1 MPARPEAVTRS
12 RLVADLR
19 RLGVRPGAIAMVHT
33 RMSAIGWVVGAAETV
48 VRALHHAEAIAR
60 AALAAG
66 IGVRGRV
73 GRAESHLF
81 PARELTAFAVA
92 WLEERFGAGGADPGA
107 PPAA

>member
-73 GRAESHLF
+73 GRA
-81 PARELTAFAVA
+81 AVA